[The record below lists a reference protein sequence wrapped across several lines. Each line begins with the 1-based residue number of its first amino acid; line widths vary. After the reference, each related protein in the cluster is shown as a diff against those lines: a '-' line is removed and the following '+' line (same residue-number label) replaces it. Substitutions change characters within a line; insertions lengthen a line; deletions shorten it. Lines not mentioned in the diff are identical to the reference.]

1 MKNFEDFSQVIPSE
15 EKEITINEDKV
26 RDNFNRLYSLNLNSK
41 IENRNG
47 LSYVSWADAVAE
59 FRKIHPGFTYQVLKN
74 PATNLPYFSDPNLGI
89 MVYTEVTADN
99 LTQQMWLPVM
109 DPSHKAMKEQAY
121 TYQVWD
127 KTNKRYVEKKVDAAT
142 MFDINKTIMRCLVKN
157 LAMFGLGLYLYT
169 KEDMPEQITSPV
181 ETMES
186 PVSDIPNVPF
196 LQENEQP
203 QKQSRRR
210 KSATPPADP
219 FASIKT
225 IIANTS
231 SMKELIDLYL
241 AHKQVVD
248 SEPSLLDAFTQ
259 RKLEL
264 NSNAA

>member
-1 MKNFEDFSQVIPSE
+1 MQFEDFAPVIPE
-15 EKEITINEDKV
+15 TAQEITINEDKV

-74 PATNLPYFSDPNLGI
+74 PCTNLPYFSDPNLGI

-109 DPSHKAMKEQAY
+109 DSSHKAMKEQSY

-127 KTNKRYVEKKVDAAT
+127 KTNKRYVEKKVEAAT

-169 KEDMPEQITSPV
+169 KEDMPEQLSAPV
-181 ETMES
+181 ETIES

-196 LQENEQP
+196 LQDEQP
-203 QKQSRRR
+203 QKQNRRR
-210 KSATPPADP
+210 KTATPPADP
-219 FASIKT
+219 FAGIKT
-225 IIANTS
+225 IIANTD
-231 SMKELIDLYL
+231 SMKELVDLYL

-248 SEPSLLDAFTQ
+248 SEPSLLEAFTQ
-259 RKLEL
+259 RKIEL
-264 NSNAA
+264 NNQNAA

>member
-1 MKNFEDFSQVIPSE
+1 MQFEDFAPVIPE
-15 EKEITINEDKV
+15 INQEITINEDKV

-59 FRKIHPGFTYQVLKN
+59 FRKIHPAFTYVVLKN
-74 PATNLPYFSDPNLGI
+74 PSTNLPYFSDPNLGI

-109 DPSHKAMKEQAY
+109 DSSHKAMKEQSY

-127 KTNKRYVEKKVDAAT
+127 KTNKRYVEKKVEAAT

-169 KEDMPEQITSPV
+169 KEDMPEQIISPV
-181 ETMES
+181 ETIES
-186 PVSDIPNVPF
+186 PVADIPNVPF
-196 LQENEQP
+196 LQDEPP
-203 QKQSRRR
+203 QKQTRRR

-219 FASIKT
+219 NAGMREMI
-225 IIANTS
+225 N
-231 SMKELIDLYL
+231 SMTTVSDLVALYKMNALEISQKPEILAMFSKRRAELE
-241 AHKQVVD
+241 Q
-248 SEPSLLDAFTQ
+248 DA
-259 RKLEL
+259 
-264 NSNAA
+264 A